1 MKEIIK
7 KINGD
12 IDFYHYMQ
20 KKYPLISHVFDPV
33 IELLQKKKQEVI
45 NK

>member
-20 KKYPLISHVFDPV
+20 KKYPHIADAFDPI
-33 IELLQKKKQEVI
+33 IEFLNKKKQEVI